1 MKLVVGLGNVGS
13 QYHQTRHNLG
23 FGVVDML
30 AISFNHQVSDF
41 KKHPKAAADV
51 LDVKAEYGC
60 MLVKPTTMM
69 NLSGEAIGALA
80 RYYKVLPED
89 IWVVHDDVDL
99 PFGQMRVRLG
109 GSTAGHNGIKSIIQH
124 LGDGFWR
131 VRLGVANPHLATTPT
146 ATFVL
151 DAFTADEAAQM
162 SQLLGAATDY
172 LQGALEVG
180 ALTDHTQSLL

>member
-1 MKLVVGLGNVGS
+1 MKLIVGLGNVGR
-13 QYHQTRHNLG
+13 QYHETRHNLG

-30 AISFNHQVSDF
+30 AISFGRQVSDF
-41 KKHPKAAADV
+41 KKHG
-51 LDVKAEYGC
+51 KAEADILDAKAEFDC

-80 RYYKVLPED
+80 RYYKVAPDD
-89 IWVVHDDVDL
+89 IWVIHDDVDL
-99 PFGQMRVRLG
+99 AFGQMRVRLG
-109 GSTAGHNGIKSIIQH
+109 GGTAGHNGIKSIIQH

-146 ATFVL
+146 ETFVL
-151 DAFTADEAAQM
+151 DAFTQGESATLSKLLRTVADYIQC
-162 SQLLGAATDY
+162 
-172 LQGALEVG
+172 ALEAG